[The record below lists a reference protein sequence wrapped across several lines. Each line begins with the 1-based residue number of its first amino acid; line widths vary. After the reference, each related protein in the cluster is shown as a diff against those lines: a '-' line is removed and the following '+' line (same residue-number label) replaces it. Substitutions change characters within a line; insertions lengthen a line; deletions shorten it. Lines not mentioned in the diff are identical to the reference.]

1 MDYWP
6 WRSASSGDVI
16 IQVGQQVL
24 RKADREPEHGS
35 TAEDRLSAL
44 AAGVRP
50 SMQEIVA
57 IAAGHGIEILPPE
70 KQS

>member
-1 MDYWP
+1 M
-6 WRSASSGDVI
+6 
-16 IQVGQQVL
+16 L
-24 RKADREPEHGS
+24 RKVDREPEHGS